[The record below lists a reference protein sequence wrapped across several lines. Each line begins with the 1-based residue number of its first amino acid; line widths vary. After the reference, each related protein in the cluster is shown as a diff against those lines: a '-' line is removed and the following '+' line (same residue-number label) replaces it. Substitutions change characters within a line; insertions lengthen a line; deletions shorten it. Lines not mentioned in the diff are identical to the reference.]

1 MTCQKQDVIS
11 KGYMIFI
18 CKITGGTI
26 VDESLVLT
34 MRNAQSE
41 LSGAVNDLVAPP
53 STLDVVPYCPFLGL
67 YH

>member
-1 MTCQKQDVIS
+1 M
-11 KGYMIFI
+11 
-18 CKITGGTI
+18 
-26 VDESLVLT
+26 DESLVLT

-67 YH
+67 ALSVL